1 MNMGV
6 SMTVSILESY
16 VIDVLMT
23 IHPYLKSSQ
32 TLTHITPLHPPTPSM
47 NTMHQLQGA

>member
-6 SMTVSILESY
+6 SMTVSIHELY
-16 VIDVLMT
+16 VIDVLMK
-23 IHPYLKSSQ
+23 IHPYLKSPQ
-32 TLTHITPLHPPTPSM
+32 TLTHITPPHPPTYSM